1 MGQEVEGV
9 YCKCCAPFPAFAFK
23 VGETADSLCLL
34 LSVTFS
40 IHRQKRLGGNRVDST
55 TRPSSLMVFYTEHEM
70 SSGTLLDAR
79 LASSLKTFGQL
90 YDERAELL
98 STTSDKLVLTATC
111 LCQNFRFAVV
121 EFGKNLG
128 CLLGGFSGG
137 IFGTASALV
146 WSESGAEDVTLG
158 VVGGIL
164 GGVAGGA
171 LGGAVGVVATVSW
184 ELSRHPVYDVGKEA
198 AWLFGFAAGGVAG
211 GVAGGAIGGPVGATG
226 GALGGV
232 LGALWVVKYANQ
244 PHKKIIR
251 FVVEDY
257 QRKKRRLD
265 QPAHHEITSH
275 LRDFRGAVKPLLN
288 QLKQTRL
295 ICGEMASRRH
305 THAIASQAAASLDSA
320 AKMEVA
326 IEKAR
331 RTTSPLELILFMVA
345 GAELSKNVNKE
356 LEEMRKEAEK
366 FLQQLRGDPE
376 DPVQN

>member
-1 MGQEVEGV
+1 MDG
-9 YCKCCAPFPAFAFK
+9 
-23 VGETADSLCLL
+23 
-34 LSVTFS
+34 
-40 IHRQKRLGGNRVDST
+40 
-55 TRPSSLMVFYTEHEM
+55 
-70 SSGTLLDAR
+70 R

-98 STTSDKLVLTATC
+98 STTSDKLVLTATW

-121 EFGKNLG
+121 ELGKNLG

-137 IFGTASALV
+137 IFGAASALV

-184 ELSRHPVYDVGKEA
+184 ELSKHPVYDVGKEA
-198 AWLFGFAAGGVAG
+198 AWLFGFAAG

-232 LGALWVVKYANQ
+232 LGALWVVKFANQ
-244 PHKKIIR
+244 LHTKMIR

-257 QRKKRRLD
+257 QREKRRVD
-265 QPAHHEITSH
+265 QPAHHEITRH

-295 ICGEMASRRH
+295 ICGEMASRQH
-305 THAIASQAAASLDSA
+305 AHAIASQAAASLDSA
-320 AKMEVA
+320 AKMEAA

-331 RTTSPLELILFMVA
+331 RTTSPLELILLMVA